1 MAVPATTGRSREF
14 LSSKTPLYG
23 VSCPNIAME
32 IIDRLS
38 AGDPEKK
45 KYYIRL
51 FLDTLEPE
59 LGNLRGADVT
69 QPQEPIRA
77 LLHKLK
83 SQVQTIG
90 ARETHAIM
98 AQQEQEIKSGGQID
112 QSQLD
117 ETCRQLSDLIENLQE
132 LLK

>member
-1 MAVPATTGRSREF
+1 LAFPTTTGSSRQF
-14 LSSKTPLYG
+14 LNSKTAFYG
-23 VSCPNIAME
+23 VSCPTIAME

-59 LGNLRGADVT
+59 MENLKVADVT
-69 QPQEPIRA
+69 QHQEPIRA
-77 LLHKLK
+77 ILHKLK

-90 ARETHAIM
+90 ARGTHAIM
-98 AQQEQEIKSGGQID
+98 AQHEQTIKDGGQID
-112 QSQLD
+112 QGQLD

>member
-1 MAVPATTGRSREF
+1 
-14 LSSKTPLYG
+14 
-23 VSCPNIAME
+23 ME

-59 LGNLRGADVT
+59 MENLKAADVT

-77 LLHKLK
+77 ILHKLK

-90 ARETHAIM
+90 AREDPCHHGTTRAGH
-98 AQQEQEIKSGGQID
+98 QVRRS
-112 QSQLD
+112 
-117 ETCRQLSDLIENLQE
+117 N
-132 LLK
+132 

>member
-1 MAVPATTGRSREF
+1 MDGRDAV
-14 LSSKTPLYG
+14 SSTHL
-23 VSCPNIAME
+23 AME

-59 LGNLRGADVT
+59 LINLRTADT
-69 QPQEPIRA
+69 GSDQEPIRA
-77 LLHKLK
+77 ILHKLK

-90 ARETHAIM
+90 AADAHAM
-98 AQQEQEIKSGGQID
+98 MSAHEQTIKSGGGIS
-112 QSQLD
+112 QSELD
-117 ETCRQLSDLIENLQE
+117 ITCDRLSTLIQNLQD

>member
-1 MAVPATTGRSREF
+1 
-14 LSSKTPLYG
+14 
-23 VSCPNIAME
+23 ME

-59 LGNLRGADVT
+59 LDNLRTADVSAN
-69 QPQEPIRA
+69 QEPIRA
-77 LLHKLK
+77 ILHKLK

-90 ARETHAIM
+90 ARDAHAIM
-98 AQQEQEIKSGGQID
+98 AEQEQRIKEGGTID

-117 ETCRQLSDLIENLQE
+117 ATCTHLSSLIENLQE

>member
-1 MAVPATTGRSREF
+1 
-14 LSSKTPLYG
+14 
-23 VSCPNIAME
+23 ME

-59 LGNLRGADVT
+59 LENLRQADVT
-69 QPQEPIRA
+69 AQQEPIRA
-77 LLHKLK
+77 ILHKLK

-90 ARETHAIM
+90 AQDAHRLM
-98 AQQEQEIKSGGQID
+98 ASQEQHIKEGGSVG
-112 QSQLD
+112 QSELD
-117 ETCRQLSDLIENLQE
+117 ETCRLLSELIKNLQE

>member
-1 MAVPATTGRSREF
+1 
-14 LSSKTPLYG
+14 
-23 VSCPNIAME
+23 ME

-59 LGNLRGADVT
+59 LGNLKTADLDAD
-69 QPQEPIRA
+69 QEPVRA
-77 LLHKLK
+77 ILHKLK

-90 ARETHAIM
+90 ASDVHALM
-98 AQQEQEIKSGGQID
+98 SGQEQTIKGGGRIA
-112 QSQLD
+112 QSELD
-117 ETCRQLSDLIENLQE
+117 ETCDRLATLIQNLQD

>member
-1 MAVPATTGRSREF
+1 MAFPATAVSRRQF
-14 LSSKTPLYG
+14 LNEKDRCMRYLAP
-23 VSCPNIAME
+23 VDME

-59 LGNLRGADVT
+59 LDNLKAANVA

-77 LLHKLK
+77 ILHKLK

-90 ARETHAIM
+90 AAETHALM
-98 AQQEQEIKSGGQID
+98 AQQEQHIKEGGQID
-112 QSQLD
+112 QPQLD
-117 ETCRQLSDLIENLQE
+117 ETCAQLSTLIENLQE

>member
-1 MAVPATTGRSREF
+1 
-14 LSSKTPLYG
+14 
-23 VSCPNIAME
+23 ME
-32 IIDRLS
+32 IIERLS

-59 LGNLRGADVT
+59 LENLKSADVSAH
-69 QPQEPIRA
+69 QEPIRA
-77 LLHKLK
+77 IMHKLK

-90 ARETHAIM
+90 AKEAHLTM
-98 AQQEQEIKSGGQID
+98 AQHEQHIKDGGRLD
-112 QSQLD
+112 QAQLD
-117 ETCRQLSDLIENLQE
+117 ETCRLLSELIENLQE

>member
-1 MAVPATTGRSREF
+1 
-14 LSSKTPLYG
+14 
-23 VSCPNIAME
+23 ME

-59 LGNLRGADVT
+59 LENLRGADIGA
-69 QPQEPIRA
+69 PQEPIRA
-77 LLHKLK
+77 ILHKLK

-90 ARETHAIM
+90 AADAHAM
-98 AQQEQEIKSGGQID
+98 MSCLLYTSPSPRD
-112 QSQLD
+112 
-117 ETCRQLSDLIENLQE
+117 LSTSRMPSSA
-132 LLK
+132 

>member
-1 MAVPATTGRSREF
+1 MAAMRYLRP
-14 LSSKTPLYG
+14 P
-23 VSCPNIAME
+23 AME

-59 LGNLRGADVT
+59 LGNLRAADISVN
-69 QPQEPIRA
+69 QEPIRA
-77 LLHKLK
+77 ILHKLK

-90 ARETHAIM
+90 AADAHAM
-98 AQQEQEIKSGGQID
+98 MSAHEHTIKEGGQIT
-112 QSQLD
+112 QAELD
-117 ETCRQLSDLIENLQE
+117 TTCDLLSTLIQNL
-132 LLK
+132 

>member
-1 MAVPATTGRSREF
+1 
-14 LSSKTPLYG
+14 
-23 VSCPNIAME
+23 ME
-32 IIDRLS
+32 IIERLS

-59 LGNLRGADVT
+59 LGNLKGADINAE
-69 QPQEPIRA
+69 QEPIRA
-77 LLHKLK
+77 ILHKLK

-90 ARETHAIM
+90 AKEAHAIM
-98 AQQEQEIKSGGQID
+98 AEQEQHIKGGGRID
-112 QSQLD
+112 QAQLD
-117 ETCRQLSDLIENLQE
+117 ETCRLLSHLIDNLQE

>member
-1 MAVPATTGRSREF
+1 MP
-14 LSSKTPLYG
+14 PH
-23 VSCPNIAME
+23 AME
-32 IIDRLS
+32 IIERLS

-59 LGNLRGADVT
+59 LENLKGADVAGE
-69 QPQEPIRA
+69 QEPIRA
-77 LLHKLK
+77 IMHKLK

-90 ARETHAIM
+90 AKDAHANM
-98 AQQEQEIKSGGQID
+98 AKHEQHIKSGGRID
-112 QSQLD
+112 QAELD
-117 ETCRQLSDLIENLQE
+117 ETCQLLSDLIENLQE

>member
-1 MAVPATTGRSREF
+1 
-14 LSSKTPLYG
+14 
-23 VSCPNIAME
+23 ME

-69 QPQEPIRA
+69 QPQEPSRA
-77 LLHKLK
+77 ILHKLK
-83 SQVQTIG
+83 SQVETIV
-90 ARETHAIM
+90 AREPHAIM

>member
-1 MAVPATTGRSREF
+1 
-14 LSSKTPLYG
+14 
-23 VSCPNIAME
+23 ME

-45 KYYIRL
+45 KYYIKL

-59 LGNLRGADVT
+59 LENLKMADIGAH
-69 QPQEPIRA
+69 QEPIRA
-77 LLHKLK
+77 ILHKLK

-90 ARETHAIM
+90 AREAHAVM
-98 AQQEQEIKSGGQID
+98 AEQEQQIKGGGHID
-112 QSQLD
+112 QAQLD
-117 ETCRQLSDLIENLQE
+117 ETCRLLSELIENLQE